1 MKLRT
6 IILPC
11 TILAGK
17 ITFHTI
23 NHSSVIVSILPAFG
37 ESLQVSK
44 NLEKS
49 LKNTVEEVT
58 VS

>member
-11 TILAGK
+11 TIVAGK

-23 NHSSVIVSILPAFG
+23 NHSSVLVSILPAFG

-44 NLEKS
+44 NLRKIF
-49 LKNTVEEVT
+49 EEY
-58 VS
+58 S